1 MSDMYQFAPDFE
13 RGVIYHLAANK
24 PVFLHYG
31 PHIHDHF
38 FSSDTTRLLWKAMQ
52 SIFIDI
58 DDAPGG
64 PAMVEQ
70 RVQAMLNTGQVKHEA
85 AAHAMFYL
93 SEACESPPPFA
104 ELGPELAS
112 MVKAYARYNLVNDM
126 AKAVGTRKSLLP
138 LKEMLEKIESIGQE
152 EAGAIA
158 WGAFDDDMF
167 QRFADAKKLDR
178 MSTGITEL
186 DVFLDGGYPRRTLTV
201 VIGGTGVGKSFF
213 LSQAGATA
221 VKNGLNVMYITL
233 EIPEIYVSSRMAAP
247 LLGMKSADIMAQP
260 MQAKEQART
269 FFSDNPSAGRWLVGH
284 FAPKTTVQK
293 VREEV
298 NKITK
303 RTGFKPDVIL
313 FDYIGEAA
321 SHTINQGQAG
331 SAFSGYLMGGAVATE
346 LRAWADEEN
355 LYMLSAAQSKRKQT
369 PGKRS
374 RLTLDDIADSMN
386 VVRVA
391 DIALTLNYTESE
403 ETEGAKSTRLICL
416 GVPKHRVGRSGD
428 HTVEKAAQYEYGLIY
443 PSELFSFSHDI
454 GAVYNY
460 DNFVK
465 RKGVN

>member
-13 RGVIYHLAANK
+13 RSLIHHLCTNK
-24 PVFLHYG
+24 PVFLHYATF
-31 PHIHDHF
+31 IHDHF

-52 SIFIDI
+52 SIYIDI
-58 DDAPGG
+58 HDAPGS
-64 PAMVEQ
+64 AEMVEQ
-70 RVQAMLNTGQVKHEA
+70 RVQTMLNTGQVKHDA
-85 AAHAMFYL
+85 AGMALFYL
-93 SEACESPPPFA
+93 AEASDSPAPFSTLA
-104 ELGPELAS
+104 PELDS
-112 MVKAYARYNLVNDM
+112 IVKAYARYNLVNDM

-138 LKEMLEKIESIGQE
+138 MKEMIEKIEAIGQE
-152 EAGAIA
+152 EAGAIT
-158 WGAFDDDMF
+158 WGSFDDDMF

-221 VKNGLNVMYITL
+221 IKNGLNVMYITL

-260 MQAKEQART
+260 MRAKEQSHL
-269 FFSDNPSAGRWLVGH
+269 FFANNPQAGRWMVGH

-298 NKITK
+298 TRMQK
-303 RTGFKPDVIL
+303 RSGFKPDVIL

-391 DIALTLNYTESE
+391 DIAITLNYTEQE
-403 ETEGAKSTRLICL
+403 EEGGGKSNRLICL
-416 GVPKHRVGRSGD
+416 GTPKHRVGRSGD
-428 HTVEKAAQYEYGLIY
+428 HTTEQAALYEYGLIY
-443 PSELFSFSHDI
+443 PSELFTFNHDI
-454 GAVYNY
+454 SAVYNY
-460 DNFVK
+460 ENVFK
-465 RKGVN
+465 QKGIN